1 MDPKLADWPG
11 RELREP
17 RPTHHAYLI
26 YKPLVQALTAGRD
39 RYVQPGARILD
50 VGAGVRPY
58 YPLFGE
64 IAGDYI
70 GNDVT
75 ARPGITSVCP
85 VEQLDQ
91 PDASF
96 DLVLC
101 TQVLEHVRYPA
112 AALAEMTRVLRPGG
126 SLFLSTHGVYP
137 WHPDPNDY
145 WRWTQQGFEAMF
157 EDVDGLSLVE
167 LQPLAGSAATLA
179 TLIAGALRDFGR
191 IAAPL
196 IAAVNLAGERIDRLT
211 SPRVRERLVVDFLA
225 IGQRVT
231 PGPA

>member
-1 MDPKLADWPG
+1 MPPELADWPG
-11 RELREP
+11 RERREP

-26 YKPLVQALTAGRD
+26 LKPLVHALAVGRD

-50 VGAGVRPY
+50 VGAGVMPY

-64 IAGDYI
+64 LADDYV

-75 ARPGITSVCP
+75 ARPGITSVSP

-101 TQVLEHVRYPA
+101 TQVLEHVRHPA

-126 SLFLSTHGVYP
+126 VLFLSTHGVYP
-137 WHPDPNDY
+137 WHPDPSDY

-157 EDVDGLSLVE
+157 EDVDGLNLLE
-167 LQPLAGSAATLA
+167 LHPLGGSAATLA
-179 TLIAGALRDFGR
+179 TLVALALRDLGR

-196 IAAVNLAGERIDRLT
+196 IAAVNLTGERLDRLT
-211 SPRVRERLVVDFLA
+211 PPRARERLVADFLA
-225 IGQRVT
+225 IGQRAT
-231 PGPA
+231 RPAA